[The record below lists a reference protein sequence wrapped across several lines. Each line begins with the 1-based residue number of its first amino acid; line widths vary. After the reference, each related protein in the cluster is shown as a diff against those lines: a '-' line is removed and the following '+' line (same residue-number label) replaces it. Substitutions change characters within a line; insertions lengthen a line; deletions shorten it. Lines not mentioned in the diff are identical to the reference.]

1 MALTQEETLK
11 VHLIAASP
19 EKELETVK
27 PTLPE
32 ERRDVLLKPAI
43 LFRYYRDGRSK
54 TIWMIR

>member
-27 PTLPE
+27 QTLPE
-32 ERRDVLLKPAI
+32 ERHDVLLKPEI
-43 LFRYYRDGRSK
+43 LLRYY
-54 TIWMIR
+54 